1 MYLSKEIRLHE
12 SLYINIE
19 NKNKFI
25 IVLNL
30 NAPKVIVVKIR
41 LRCWIYHQDSHPISK
56 GIKNHPISK
65 WIKNLV
71 AYSELIQT
79 SRMKPF

>member
-1 MYLSKEIRLHE
+1 MYVSIEISLHE

-30 NAPKVIVVKIR
+30 NAPKAIVVKIK
-41 LRCWIYHQDSHPISK
+41 LRC
-56 GIKNHPISK
+56 
-65 WIKNLV
+65 
-71 AYSELIQT
+71 
-79 SRMKPF
+79 

>member
-41 LRCWIYHQDSHPISK
+41 LRC
-56 GIKNHPISK
+56 
-65 WIKNLV
+65 
-71 AYSELIQT
+71 
-79 SRMKPF
+79 